1 MTGLIRRQQILAS
14 TAIGDGDQQKVRA
27 SHDCRQGLRWPSEA
41 IDLSDQPVVIEI
53 RGLTKRF
60 KDVLAVD
67 SLSMKVRK
75 GEIYG
80 FLGPNGA
87 GKSTTIKMIMGLFH
101 PTSGAAFV
109 NGMPAGPD
117 SVDLRKDIGFLPER
131 ISFYDN
137 LTPVQTLNFFSELR
151 GADKSEVPTLIKDV
165 GLDFAAHRK
174 VGTFSKGMVQL
185 LGVAQAM
192 IGHPSIYIMDE
203 PTSGLDARWLKSVR
217 DKLRM
222 LNEQGATIVFSSHIL
237 SEVQALCHRVAI
249 INKGRLMVEDTVDNI
264 SSHLRIRPRLWMQVS
279 GIDRETLMAIR
290 SMEGVE
296 DVTAKDDTLLVT
308 CEASARMKVMA
319 ALDEKGV
326 KIKDFKTID
335 PSLEEAFVR
344 LLSDK
349 EVS

>member
-1 MTGLIRRQQILAS
+1 VIEL
-14 TAIGDGDQQKVRA
+14 V
-27 SHDCRQGLRWPSEA
+27 
-41 IDLSDQPVVIEI
+41 DQPVVIETKN
-53 RGLTKRF
+53 LTKRF

-109 NGMPAGPD
+109 NGKPAGPD

-137 LTPVQTLNFFSELR
+137 LTPVQTLNFFCELR
-151 GADKSEVPTLIKDV
+151 GADKSAVPSLIKDV

-192 IGHPSIYIMDE
+192 IGSPSIYIMDE
-203 PTSGLDARWLKSVR
+203 PTGGLDARWVKSVR
-217 DKLRM
+217 DKLRA
-222 LNEQGATIVFSSHIL
+222 LNDQGATIVFSSHIL

-249 INKGRLMVEDTVDNI
+249 INKGRLVVEDTVDNI
-264 SSHLRIRPRLWMQVS
+264 SNHLRIRPRLWLQAS
-279 GIDRETLMAIR
+279 GVDGEALSAIR
-290 SMEGVE
+290 SIDGVD
-296 DVTAKDDTLLVT
+296 DVSIKDDAVLVT
-308 CEASARMKVMA
+308 CDASARMKVMA
-319 ALDEKGV
+319 ALDEKGI
-326 KIKDFKTID
+326 KIRDFKTID
-335 PSLEEAFVR
+335 PSLEEAFVK

-349 EVS
+349 EAA